1 MEITKTVAV
10 DGKEYKVANGT
21 YYTSKTDDRV
31 IEVLEMAKALNYRVR
46 VFYGDTETGKEW
58 LDEYDTMG
66 TISRSTGSIK
76 IPLMI
81 KNSRSY
87 GGAGILTD
95 CIVKI
100 TINKRLVYTHP
111 NSKEPGFNIVAS
123 GIAEYPYAVTVDGGS
138 HHARFETKE
147 KADNWI
153 KFMKGERNKA

>member
-21 YYTSKTDDRV
+21 YYNSKTDDKV

-46 VFYGDTETGKEW
+46 VFYGDTETGREW

-100 TINKRLVYTHP
+100 TINKRLVYKHP
-111 NSKEPGFNIVAS
+111 NLKETEFSITTGDNVDYPWEVAIN
-123 GIAEYPYAVTVDGGS
+123 GEVTY
-138 HHARFETKE
+138 ARFKSEAQAE
-147 KADNWI
+147 RWVQ
-153 KFMKGERNKA
+153 FMKGNRNSK